1 MNPQPTASRPAEAL
15 VPVNHIVAENLARP
29 PLGGRREAAR
39 RHWAGKRVFRSPLR
53 EREVLY
59 LALTG
64 IVVVVCTLK
73 AFTLQTFQLSPIWAT
88 YSVVV
93 LIFIFGRFG
102 LAWRYRPS
110 FSAGAA
116 TYQPSVAIIVPAY
129 NEQNAIATTLRSC
142 LTADYP
148 TDLIQVVVV
157 DDRSTDLTLARIRE
171 VETEF
176 PHLVVVAAE
185 QNRGKRHAMWAG
197 MQAARDAEILVFI
210 DSDSIIEPGAV
221 PALVRYFHDP
231 AVGAVCGHTDV
242 SNKYTNLLT
251 RMQALQYYIAF
262 KVYKSA
268 EALYGSVTCCS
279 GCFSGY
285 RRSAVEPVSAAWVG
299 QHFLGQ
305 PSTYGDD
312 RSLTNFLLPNWQILY
327 APDAKAQT
335 AVPEKLPQFLRQQL
349 RWKKSWLRESMRAV
363 RIMWRKPPLMAIFY
377 YLGVLLPFVAPQ
389 VVFRAFFVS
398 PHFLGSAPF
407 WYLGGVAAVALF
419 YGLYYRLKTREPD
432 WYKGIFFSL
441 FYVTVLVAQL
451 PYAFLTI
458 RDSKWGTR

>member
-1 MNPQPTASRPAEAL
+1 MAPGPAEAL
-15 VPVNHIVAENLARP
+15 APASPSVEDLSRPAR
-29 PLGGRREAAR
+29 GGRRAPAR
-39 RHWAGKRVFRSPLR
+39 RETVRRDEVAKRGLLASLR
-53 EREVLY
+53 TEPALLY
-59 LALTG
+59 LALTV

-73 AFTLQTFQLSPIWAT
+73 ALTLQTFQMAPVWAT

-102 LAWRYRPS
+102 LAWRYRPR
-110 FSAGAA
+110 FSAGVS
-116 TYQPSVAIIVPAY
+116 TYLPSVAIIVPAY
-129 NEQNAIATTLRSC
+129 NEQNAIAATLRSC
-142 LTADYP
+142 LNADYP
-148 TDLIQVVVV
+148 RDLIQVVVV
-157 DDRSTDLTLARIRE
+157 DDCSTDLTLARIRE
-171 VETEF
+171 VESEF
-176 PHLVVVAAE
+176 PNLVVVAAE
-185 QNRGKRHAMWAG
+185 QNRGKRHAMAAG
-197 MQAARDAEILVFI
+197 MRAARDAEILVFI
-210 DSDSIIEPGAV
+210 DSDSMIEPGAV

-242 SNKYTNLLT
+242 SNKYSNLLT
-251 RMQALQYYIAF
+251 RMQALQYFIAF

-285 RRSAVEPVSAAWVG
+285 RRRAVGPISAAWVG
-299 QHFLGQ
+299 QQFLGQ

-335 AVPEKLPQFLRQQL
+335 AVPEKLSQFLRQQL
-349 RWKKSWLRESMRAV
+349 RWKKSWLRESTRAV
-363 RIMWRKPPLMAIFY
+363 RIMWRKPLLMAVFY

-398 PHFLGSAPF
+398 PHFLGAAPF

-419 YGLYYRLKTREPD
+419 YGLYYRLKTREPE

-451 PYAFLTI
+451 PYALLTI